1 MPIRSIHSI
10 RVPVKSVFLS
20 KFCYFCRYPFRQ
32 TNRMKL
38 NITTKIVIGFV
49 LGVVIGQILHS
60 TTDPETAKAVSDK
73 FQLLSR
79 IFLKLIK
86 MIVGPLVFSTLVVGI
101 AKLGDFKAVGRIGI
115 KTLGYFYFAT
125 ILSLIIGL
133 VVVNVTRP
141 GEIQSWPRPSAGTA
155 TGIEGKKLNSL
166 EDFILHIF
174 PDSAFRALAENE
186 ILQIVVFALFFGVAL
201 GAIGEKGKGLL
212 KALDALSEV
221 VFKMVGYVMQM
232 APFAVLGAMTAVVAA
247 KGLGILVSYAY
258 LLICFFGGLLFFIF
272 VVLFAVCTVVGIPF
286 FKLMAQVK
294 DALLLSFSTASSEA
308 SLPQQIKALES
319 FGISSRIIG
328 FVLPLGYSFNLDG
341 SMMYMTFAT
350 GFLAQAYGVPLTL
363 EQQVLMLLT
372 LMVTS
377 KGIAGVPRASLV
389 VIAGTMAMFDLPP
402 EGLALILGIDP
413 FLDMGRSATSV
424 AGNAVATAV
433 VAKWEGEYHPGR
445 EVPVDEEL

>member
-1 MPIRSIHSI
+1 
-10 RVPVKSVFLS
+10 
-20 KFCYFCRYPFRQ
+20 
-32 TNRMKL
+32 MKL

-49 LGVVIGQILHS
+49 LGVIIGQILHT
-60 TTDPETAKAVSDK
+60 TTDAETAAATGQK
-73 FQLLSR
+73 FQILSR
-79 IFLKLIK
+79 VFLKLIK
-86 MIVGPLVFSTLVVGI
+86 MIIGPLVFSTLVVGI

-141 GEIQSWPRPSAGTA
+141 GEIQSWPRPASGTS

-186 ILQIVVFALFFGVAL
+186 ILQIVVFSLFFGVAL
-201 GAIGEKGKGLL
+201 GAIGEKGKMLT
-212 KALDALSEV
+212 KALESLSEL
-221 VFKMVGYVMQM
+221 VFKMVGYVMQL
-232 APFAVLGAMTAVVAA
+232 APFGVLGAMTAVVAA
-247 KGLGILVSYAY
+247 KGLGILISYAY
-258 LLICFFGGLLFFIF
+258 LLVCFFGGLLFFIF
-272 VVLFAVCTVVGIPF
+272 VVLAAICAVMRIPF
-286 FKLMAQVK
+286 FRLMNQMK
-294 DALLLSFSTASSEA
+294 ESLLLSFSTASSEA
-308 SLPQQIKALES
+308 SLPQQINALED
-319 FGISSRIIG
+319 FGVSSRIIG

-424 AGNAVATAV
+424 AGNAVATCV
-433 VAKWEGEYHPGR
+433 VAKWEGEIEQPAA
-445 EVPVDEEL
+445 VTD

>member
-1 MPIRSIHSI
+1 
-10 RVPVKSVFLS
+10 
-20 KFCYFCRYPFRQ
+20 
-32 TNRMKL
+32 MKL